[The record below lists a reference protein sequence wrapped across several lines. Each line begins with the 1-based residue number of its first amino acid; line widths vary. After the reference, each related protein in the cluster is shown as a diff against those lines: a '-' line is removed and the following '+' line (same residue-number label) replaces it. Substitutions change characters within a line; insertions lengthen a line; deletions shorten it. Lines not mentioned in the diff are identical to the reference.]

1 MIVRRHNNLSQN
13 CSQLYEIKILNFKE
27 FDEQLELTWPRM
39 KNELFETTKKVKEF
53 KFEHNLR
60 LEFKQEGVLN
70 ETIFVHPW
78 LDW

>member
-1 MIVRRHNNLSQN
+1 MRRHNNLPQN

-27 FDEQLELTWPRM
+27 FDEQLELTWPRI
-39 KNELFETTKKVKEF
+39 KNKLFETTKKVKEF

-60 LEFKQEGVLN
+60 LEFKQEGVYN
-70 ETIFVHPW
+70 EIILVDPW